1 MIYEANHKEV
11 FLKTTRILSLT
22 FLLSLTVWACA
33 PAPQTQIPTAI
44 PAEPPIPVKMDFQ
57 VVESD
62 QCAACHTDKQRLIDT
77 AKPEE
82 VVEAESSGA
91 G

>member
-1 MIYEANHKEV
+1 
-11 FLKTTRILSLT
+11 LKPIRIL
-22 FLLSLTVWACA
+22 LLSLFLSLHVWACA
-33 PAPQTQIPTAI
+33 PAPQAVI
-44 PAEPPIPVKMDFQ
+44 PAETPAETPIPVKIAIQAMA
-57 VVESD
+57 VESD

-82 VVEAESSGA
+82 IVEAESSGA

>member
-1 MIYEANHKEV
+1 MAVKIEV
-11 FLKTTRILSLT
+11 
-22 FLLSLTVWACA
+22 
-33 PAPQTQIPTAI
+33 Q
-44 PAEPPIPVKMDFQ
+44 
-57 VVESD
+57 ESD
-62 QCAACHTDKQRLIDT
+62 ECAACHTDKQRLIET